1 MTSVILI
8 GAGVIGLM
16 TARELARAGV
26 KVTLLERGTAARE
39 ASWAGGGIVSPLYP
53 WRHGEA
59 VTRLAL
65 WSQSSYIQL
74 SQELLQETGVDP
86 ELRQKGI
93 LMVDVYDQSEALQWG
108 DDHFRPLVQV
118 DADFVHE
125 KEPRVNPAFRSA
137 IWMPD
142 VASIRNPRLGRAL
155 RISAEQN
162 PNIELIEHCEVNG
175 FLTEQARV
183 VGVTSS
189 RGEFRADATVVTS
202 GAWSG
207 SLLQSLG
214 LRLPVEPVRGQMMVF
229 KAPEGLIDRIVMLN
243 GRYLIPRGDG
253 RILAGSTLE
262 HVGFDKQTT
271 EDARQS
277 LYESALTILPD
288 LAQYPVEHHWA
299 GLRPG
304 SPEGIPYIGPVP
316 ERPGLYLNCG
326 HYRNGLVLAPA
337 STRLFSDLFLERT
350 PIIDPALYAVTGRI
364 DHD

>member
-1 MTSVILI
+1 MTDIVIV

-26 KVTLLERGTAARE
+26 KVTLLERGAAARE

-93 LMVDVYDQSEALQWG
+93 LMVDVYDQAQALQWG
-108 DDHFRPLVQV
+108 HDHFRPLVEV
-118 DADFVHE
+118 DSAFIHE
-125 KEPRVNPAFRSA
+125 KEPRVSQSFQSA

-155 RISAEQN
+155 RTYAEN
-162 PNIELIEHCEVNG
+162 HPLIELREHCAIEG
-175 FLTEQARV
+175 FCVEGERV
-183 VGVTSS
+183 VGVRTAA
-189 RGEFRADATVVTS
+189 GECRAEHTVLS
-202 GAWSG
+202 AGAWSG
-207 SLLQSLG
+207 ELLETLG
-214 LRLPVEPVRGQMMVF
+214 LKLAIEPVRGQMMVF
-229 KAPEGLIDRIVMLN
+229 RAEPGLIDRIVMLD
-243 GRYLIPRGDG
+243 GRYLIPRSDG
-253 RILAGSTLE
+253 RILVGSTLE
-262 HVGFDKQTT
+262 KVGFDKQTT
-271 EDARQS
+271 EEARQS
-277 LYESALTILPD
+277 LYETALTILPD

-304 SPEGIPYIGPVP
+304 SPEGIPYIGQVP
-316 ERPGLYLNCG
+316 GWSGLHLNCG
-326 HYRNGLVLAPA
+326 QYRNGLVLAPA
-337 STRLFSDLFLERT
+337 STRLLSDLLLDRA
-350 PIIDPALYAVTGRI
+350 PIVDPALYAVAGRI
-364 DHD
+364 EQS